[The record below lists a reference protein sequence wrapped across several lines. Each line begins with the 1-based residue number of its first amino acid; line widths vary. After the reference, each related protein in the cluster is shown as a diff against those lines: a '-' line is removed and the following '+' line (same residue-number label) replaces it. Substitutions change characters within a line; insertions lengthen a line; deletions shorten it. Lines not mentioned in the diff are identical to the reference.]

1 MMKHFRKNRITI
13 FSRPEDHIR
22 KLEFLGEL
30 NGFREVFFVSDQDQ
44 LIQMISSGYCR
55 NPIRNIS
62 IDQLPFDLLLLC
74 QRSDN
79 LCSKNK
85 SLLSYIRSVS
95 IELPVVVV
103 YLLEEIPHIEL
114 SLPETSEEYLNSMKD
129 WIQLGADDFMLLRPN
144 SSKEEFRMRT
154 LLSISRRRRELQIT
168 VRMHIMNGVVHFLSN
183 TMMNSSSNTST
194 PYDSSLKSLEECKKK
209 IYSSHTHGKALEQ
222 QQKQEEQEQQE
233 EEHSSLEAFD
243 LKGQKEFAT
252 TTTTTTTTTT
262 SSSQLSLP
270 STPVCSPVIP
280 ARSLKSKRSIQMEC
294 ESTKEEN
301 VIIENNQEISEQ
313 ELFSKKDIARI
324 STKKFCISPS
334 NACCLWDFDVFGFE
348 EKDLFPLLHSMFA
361 KLNCIGKL
369 CVPQES
375 LIHFMYDV
383 HFHYFSNPYH
393 NFRPAIDVLQST
405 FFILIECEANKFFS
419 DLEIFSMAI
428 AAFVHDV
435 GHTGFSNAF
444 LVNTSS
450 PLALCYNDKSVLEN
464 FHCSLTFSLLRKA
477 ENDIF
482 SGIDLVQRRL
492 SRQIIVDCILA
503 TDLSLHWDLIGRFDV
518 LATRVAAEME
528 SLEYSLSSP
537 IAMSSSER
545 TLFMQQII
553 KCADISNPAR
563 CFRVAKLWAER
574 VQQEFFLQ
582 GDKEKQLELTVSP
595 FMDRANPQL
604 AKMQISFIDTF
615 VNPSFEVLSKMIP
628 KLRPQCKQLEENRS
642 RWQSKL
648 RQ

>member
-1 MMKHFRKNRITI
+1 MHSRLFRPSVSTSKIRLQMRKEVKKDHICVVVGSVINDPRCVSLPPVKVCGLRFTVGARRAIESAGGQCLTFDQLAMISPKGSKCVLIRGKVTKRKQYKSFGAPGVPGSHAVPKLGDRKN
-13 FSRPEDHIR
+13 
-22 KLEFLGEL
+22 
-30 NGFREVFFVSDQDQ
+30 
-44 LIQMISSGYCR
+44 
-55 NPIRNIS
+55 
-62 IDQLPFDLLLLC
+62 
-74 QRSDN
+74 
-79 LCSKNK
+79 
-85 SLLSYIRSVS
+85 
-95 IELPVVVV
+95 
-103 YLLEEIPHIEL
+103 
-114 SLPETSEEYLNSMKD
+114 
-129 WIQLGADDFMLLRPN
+129 A
-144 SSKEEFRMRT
+144 RMRGRGHERGRG
-154 LLSISRRRRELQIT
+154 RRA
-168 VRMHIMNGVVHFLSN
+168 SKA
-183 TMMNSSSNTST
+183 
-194 PYDSSLKSLEECKKK
+194 YKKK
-209 IYSSHTHGKALEQ
+209 
-222 QQKQEEQEQQE
+222 
-233 EEHSSLEAFD
+233 
-243 LKGQKEFAT
+243 AT
-252 TTTTTTTTTT
+252 
-262 SSSQLSLP
+262 
-270 STPVCSPVIP
+270 
-280 ARSLKSKRSIQMEC
+280 RSLKSKRSIQMEC

-375 LIHFMYDV
+375 LIHFLYDV

-393 NFRPAIDVLQST
+393 NFRHAIDVLQST

-482 SGIDLVQRRL
+482 SGIDLAQRRL

-503 TDLSLHWDLIGRFDV
+503 TDLSLHWDLIGRFNV
-518 LATRVAAEME
+518 LATRIAAEME
-528 SLEYSLSSP
+528 SLESSLSSP

-615 VNPSFEVLSKMIP
+615 VNPSFEVLSKMVP